1 MIRVE
6 GEPVVIAVVNH
17 KGGTAKTTT
26 AVNLAAALAKGST
39 EMGISP
45 RRVLLVDLDPRGNV
59 ATTFGI
65 DKRSLGPTMNEL
77 FKGGVD
83 DATVSL
89 QQCILNPAQL
99 TVAMRESWKKHN
111 PEKKRGAPKTI
122 EARNLWV
129 LPADLDLSG
138 VEIDLSTRIGREHRL
153 RLALQQA
160 RGKFDVVIIDT
171 PPSLGLLTI
180 NGLSAAEW
188 VLIPIQAEFYSLEG
202 MGQLL
207 EMIKDVQKNINPNL
221 KMFGIAMTLVQSN
234 SKLGEKVA
242 EQARKYF
249 GDRVFETELPRLV
262 AIAEAPLEGAPI
274 VIAKS
279 PNKSN
284 PGSAAYW
291 ELAREAS
298 GRIDRVLGTGSESSS

>member
-1 MIRVE
+1 ME

-26 AVNLAAALAKGST
+26 AVNLAAALAKGDS
-39 EMGISP
+39 EMGIRP

-77 FKGGVD
+77 FKGGLDEAPVP
-83 DATVSL
+83 L
-89 QQCILNPAQL
+89 ERWLLNPAQL
-99 TVAMRESWKKHN
+99 TVAMRESWRRHN
-111 PEKKRGAPKTI
+111 PERKRGAPKTI
-122 EARNLWV
+122 EVRNLWV

-138 VEIDLSTRIGREHRL
+138 VEIDLATRIGREHRL
-153 RLALQQA
+153 RLALLQA
-160 RGKFDVVIIDT
+160 RGRFDVVIVDT

-180 NGLSAAEW
+180 NSLSAAEW
-188 VLIPIQAEFYSLEG
+188 VMIPIQAEFYSLEG

-207 EMIKDVQKNINPNL
+207 AMIKDVQRTINPNL
-221 KMFGIAMTLVQSN
+221 KMFGIAMTLVQGN

-242 EQARKYF
+242 ERARGYF
-249 GDRVFETELPRLV
+249 GDRVFETEIPRLV
-262 AIAEAPLEGAPI
+262 AIAESPLDGAPI
-274 VIAKS
+274 VISQK

-284 PGSAAYW
+284 PGSTAYW
-291 ELAREAS
+291 QLALEAS
-298 GRIDRVLGTGSESSS
+298 KRIEAIERS

>member
-1 MIRVE
+1 ME

-39 EMGISP
+39 EMGIRP

>member
-1 MIRVE
+1 ME

-89 QQCILNPAQL
+89 KQCILNPAQL

-207 EMIKDVQKNINPNL
+207 EMIKGVQKNINPNL

-298 GRIDRVLGTGSESSS
+298 GRIDRVLGTSSESSS

>member
-1 MIRVE
+1 ME

>member
-1 MIRVE
+1 VE